1 MREEIEDIINNK
13 LDGINSKNNGNEIKE
28 MVDKQNEIVSDQ
40 KKRQVC
46 LSILQEAN
54 ARGVNIN
61 YNEKMSTEELENLAK
76 SVEV

>member
-1 MREEIEDIINNK
+1 
-13 LDGINSKNNGNEIKE
+13 